1 MLKTSQKITYFEKGY
16 KIFLQNLYSINRNF
30 YVLIETNSEIEINY
44 TMNWFDL
51 QQKKNLIFRLK
62 ARSKIL

>member
-1 MLKTSQKITYFEKGY
+1 MQKTSQKITYFEKGY

-51 QQKKNLIFRLK
+51 QQKKI
-62 ARSKIL
+62 